1 MNPKHQKGLC
11 KLCKKAKE
19 AKNTN
24 RWTCK
29 TWEECKSHPPLP
41 TARNFDIFEIWDRV
55 TSCLKSSMNG
65 PEGFDILAVRE
76 IVLLSGF
83 EWNDDML
90 KRVKVLEQI
99 YLEEVSRGSK

>member
-1 MNPKHQKGLC
+1 
-11 KLCKKAKE
+11 
-19 AKNTN
+19 
-24 RWTCK
+24 
-29 TWEECKSHPPLP
+29 
-41 TARNFDIFEIWDRV
+41 
-55 TSCLKSSMNG
+55 MNG